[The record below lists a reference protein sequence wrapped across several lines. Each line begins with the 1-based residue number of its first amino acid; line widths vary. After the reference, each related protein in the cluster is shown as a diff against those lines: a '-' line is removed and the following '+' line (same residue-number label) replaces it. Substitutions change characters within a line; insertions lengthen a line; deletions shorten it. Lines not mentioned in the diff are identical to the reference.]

1 MTQNFTHLVLIQLSV
16 NVESFITLS
25 TELIKLRYF

>member
-1 MTQNFTHLVLIQLSV
+1 MFTHCLDIQLSV

-25 TELIKLRYF
+25 TEIRCF

>member
-1 MTQNFTHLVLIQLSV
+1 MIQNFIHWLLIQLSV
-16 NVESFITLS
+16 NVESFITLV